1 VIQELLTVLDG
12 GDHMNDGLGMMGI
25 FGGGWWMWIMLL
37 GGMFIIPFLAIWTYQ
52 DAQRY
57 GENAAQWAL
66 VVFFTMG
73 LGVILY
79 VIVRN
84 PNRSNLATNP
94 QTSPS
99 HPEQNISSKTVTYAP
114 PTQYNPKVEWGNKG
128 GFCENC
134 GSPLGVNDSYC
145 PKCGTPVGST

>member
-1 VIQELLTVLDG
+1 MIEELLTILDG
-12 GDHMNDGLGMMGI
+12 GDHMNDGLGMMGE

-52 DAQRY
+52 DAQQY
-57 GENAAQWAL
+57 GENAALWAL

-84 PNRSNLATNP
+84 PNRSNLAKNP
-94 QTSPS
+94 QTSPPR
-99 HPEQNISSKTVTYAP
+99 PEQNISSKTVTYAP
-114 PTQYNPKVEWGNKG
+114 PTQNNPEVEWENQG

-134 GSPLGVNDSYC
+134 GSPLGVSDSYC